1 MRPFGCYNKRLE
13 RLLGV
18 GGEKLRIPIEYSQI
32 YESLNEMDINLK
44 LRKEFWVIVIKKNVS
59 C

>member
-1 MRPFGCYNKRLE
+1 M
-13 RLLGV
+13 